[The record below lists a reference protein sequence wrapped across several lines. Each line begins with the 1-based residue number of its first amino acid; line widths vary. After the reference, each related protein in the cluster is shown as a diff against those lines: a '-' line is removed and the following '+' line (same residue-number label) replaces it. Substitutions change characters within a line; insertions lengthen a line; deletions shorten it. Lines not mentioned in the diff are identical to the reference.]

1 MKINNR
7 KELQNIT
14 INHSADSYYKDLVKI
29 YKKCTIEPYSFLTID
44 TTLPASDPLT
54 FRKTYFLLIKMT
66 VTDQIKVLDRK
77 IMQNEAQYDLDR
89 EAAKTESQSIEI
101 DGRNFYDQAINDLI
115 KPYDEVR
122 KILAGQ
128 CNRYKTGYLFDFA
141 YFEKNYRLIVADLSK
156 KKALDTDSRAVVQ

>member
-1 MKINNR
+1 
-7 KELQNIT
+7 
-14 INHSADSYYKDLVKI
+14 
-29 YKKCTIEPYSFLTID
+29 
-44 TTLPASDPLT
+44 
-54 FRKTYFLLIKMT
+54 MT

-128 CNRYKTGYLFDFA
+128 CNRYKTGYSFDFA

>member
-1 MKINNR
+1 MFITKSCFSVPKDVRLNSRYYLIVKINNR

-89 EAAKTESQSIEI
+89 EAAKTES
-101 DGRNFYDQAINDLI
+101 
-115 KPYDEVR
+115 
-122 KILAGQ
+122 
-128 CNRYKTGYLFDFA
+128 
-141 YFEKNYRLIVADLSK
+141 
-156 KKALDTDSRAVVQ
+156 